1 MIKNVLFFD
10 KNDRVWSIIYQKQV
24 NPYFESDVTHERFD
38 QNFQDSAESR
48 VSRISK
54 ISRNSKI
61 SNHHSAEKS
70 SKNLQNPENFQS
82 KNHYR
87 RSSEKFGSDR
97 QNRSLSNNHKG
108 TDLKSNI
115 AL

>member
-1 MIKNVLFFD
+1 ML
-10 KNDRVWSIIYQKQV
+10 QKQV

-70 SKNLQNPENFQS
+70 SKNLQNPQNFQS

-97 QNRSLSNNHKG
+97 QNRSLSNDHKG
-108 TDLKSNI
+108 KD
-115 AL
+115 

>member
-1 MIKNVLFFD
+1 MP
-10 KNDRVWSIIYQKQV
+10 QKQI

-38 QNFQDSAESR
+38 QNFQNSAESR

-61 SNHHSAEKS
+61 SNHHSAEKN
-70 SKNLQNPENFQS
+70 SKNLQNPQNFQS

-97 QNRSLSNNHKG
+97 QNRSLSNDHKG
-108 TDLKSNI
+108 TDLKRSI